1 MGRKKSEFLS
11 GFGVAN
17 EILRAIVNAVL
28 DQGGDDE
35 DLRRIIREPDLA
47 SELAKLIVRKKEVSA
62 KEVSAKVFK
71 VVVDYSMSL
80 AEMISAGRYNWTNSD
95 INAESFPVSGEGKKE
110 VELEL
115 VHLNRDA
122 GTEEVLEELDRQGL
136 RPAKIEELLALG
148 AKHPELQKQ
157 FPIIAFGSVW
167 RRPSGY
173 RLVPFLDWGGLERL
187 LRLYFYDRRW
197 GGVCRF
203 AAVRK

>member
-35 DLRRIIREPDLA
+35 DLRRIIKEPELA
-47 SELAKLIVRKKEVSA
+47 SQLAKLIIRKKEVSA
-62 KEVSAKVFK
+62 EIFK
-71 VVVDYSMSL
+71 VVVDYSLSL
-80 AEMISAGRYNWTNSD
+80 TEMIAAGDYDWTNSD
-95 INAESFPVSGEGKKE
+95 ITAENFPVSGDGRQE

-115 VHLNRDA
+115 VHLNREA
-122 GTEEVLEELDRQGL
+122 STEEVLEELDRRGL
-136 RPAKIEELLALG
+136 RPARIEELLALG

-167 RRPSGY
+167 RDPGGY
-173 RLVPFLDWGGLERL
+173 RCVPCLGWGVSERGLSL
-187 LRLYFYDRRW
+187 GYDDGLRW
-197 GGVCRF
+197 GDLCRF
-203 AAVRK
+203 PAVRK